1 MKKNFRS
8 LIATMMVLSLVLSC
22 SAVTA
27 FAETKS
33 KTGTEAETFPVTLSY
48 TRSTA
53 ENPDPEN
60 PDNPGGDDTKVDVIN
75 IEIAFDNLEF
85 AYEADSI
92 KWDPNSMMYVVTL
105 KNTKIEKGI
114 KVTNKSNVEIGVTPS
129 FNNEGTSG
137 IPIGTQFNLIRVS
150 DEANIAAADN
160 RYGSRD
166 LMVTTSGDYRQILG
180 IAENNETAYKAF
192 FTARTHTGGTEQAGD
207 VSPDQEEFSRVCTK
221 FVLNFDVVNSNAAT
235 NPDSGSGDSS
245 SGSEHTGGGSM
256 S

>member
-8 LIATMMVLSLVLSC
+8 LIAIMMVLSLVLSC

-33 KTGTEAETFPVTLSY
+33 KTDTEAETFPVTLSY

-53 ENPDPEN
+53 ENPDP
-60 PDNPGGDDTKVDVIN
+60 DNPGDDTKVDVIN

-92 KWDPNSMMYVVTL
+92 KWDPDSMMYVVTL
-105 KNTKIEKGI
+105 KNTNIEKGI

-137 IPIGTQFNLIRVS
+137 IPIGTRFNLIRVS

-160 RYGSRD
+160 LYGSRD

-192 FTARTHTGGTEQAGD
+192 FTARQHTGGTEQAGD

-245 SGSEHTGGGSM
+245 SGGAHTGGTN
-256 S
+256 